1 MYQCLPPVRSYIGV
15 GQALDGPLVFISLCK
30 TMRSAR
36 EKRFLAKNHL
46 KGPFWGMP
54 TSQWTS
60 KKFAKDSLLCV
71 KNLQRIT
78 FTFPNFDQQPEQK
91 RAVNQQ
97 FRRFHSPS
105 NEQFCFMEAG
115 RLVKAIYPAF
125 QEVISRHS
133 MYRYLSPAK
142 SQ

>member
-1 MYQCLPPVRSYIGV
+1 
-15 GQALDGPLVFISLCK
+15 
-30 TMRSAR
+30 MRSAR
-36 EKRFLAKNHL
+36 EKRFLAKNLL

-60 KKFAKDSLLCV
+60 KKIAKDSLLCV

-105 NEQFCFMEAG
+105 NEQFCFMEDG